1 MKSWRMLSSSARL
14 GIILFALLA
23 GGGAWLA
30 LSAQDKPAQDP
41 APPAAPPNNGIST
54 SENVAY
60 RFAYAGNVAQIPLQN
75 VSGRM
80 LMPVRVN
87 TGKPGFFLIA
97 TGDPRTAL
105 DPKPWL
111 PQDAAAAAPIDFEKT
126 LFSLPGLDMQVS
138 GLMPA

>member
-1 MKSWRMLSSSARL
+1 MKSWRTVVSGARL
-14 GIILFALLA
+14 GFIFFALLA
-23 GGGAWLA
+23 GGGAWLG
-30 LSAQDKPAQDP
+30 LRAQDKPAQDP
-41 APPAAPPNNGIST
+41 APPAAAPGNGIVT

-60 RFAYAGNVAQIPLQN
+60 RFAYAGNVAQIPLEN

-87 TGKPGFFLIA
+87 TGKPGFFVVA

-111 PQDAAAAAPIDFEKT
+111 PPEAAGAAPIDFEKT
-126 LFSLPGLDMQVS
+126 L
-138 GLMPA
+138 

>member
-1 MKSWRMLSSSARL
+1 MNSWRTVISGARL
-14 GIILFALLA
+14 GIMFFALLA
-23 GGGAWLA
+23 GGGAWLG

-41 APPAAPPNNGIST
+41 APAAPPPANGIIT
-54 SENVAY
+54 SEGVAY
-60 RFAYAGNVAQIPLQN
+60 RFAYAGNVAQIPLEN

-87 TGKPGFFLIA
+87 TGKPGFFLVA

-111 PQDAAAAAPIDFEKT
+111 PQDAAGGAASGFEE
-126 LFSLPGLDMQVS
+126 
-138 GLMPA
+138 